1 MELIGRRGCFVGCR
15 LLTLLLPLRLFMLLL
30 SKETASAVFG
40 EIVITSPRVVVVREQ
55 HEAPPGAARRAWAL
69 TWQVWDCAGYPR
81 VAVEVVLVRCS
92 VQATRTAPSISST
105 RGNADAGA
113 AAESKA

>member
-55 HEAPPGAARRAWAL
+55 HEAALRAWAL
-69 TWQVWDCAGYPR
+69 TWQVWDCALYPR

>member
-55 HEAPPGAARRAWAL
+55 HEAPPGAARPWGYAWAL
-69 TWQVWDCAGYPR
+69 TWQVCPRADLAGLP
-81 VAVEVVLVRCS
+81 
-92 VQATRTAPSISST
+92 TR
-105 RGNADAGA
+105 
-113 AAESKA
+113 